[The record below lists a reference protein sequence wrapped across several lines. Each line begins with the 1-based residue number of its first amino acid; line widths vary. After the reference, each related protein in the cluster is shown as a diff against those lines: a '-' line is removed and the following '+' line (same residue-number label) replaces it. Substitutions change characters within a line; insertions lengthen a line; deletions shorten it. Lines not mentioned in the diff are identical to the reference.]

1 MEQIFKN
8 NCTQDAFDA
17 WLNNNG
23 ITPHPMDEERFYTF
37 AFEYFKNEEYID
49 QRAFVKI
56 CKKYTHTTRTENRGI
71 CQKYYQRLITLVN
84 FMKWNKK
91 THKL

>member
-23 ITPHPMDEERFYTF
+23 ITPHPMDE
-37 AFEYFKNEEYID
+37 
-49 QRAFVKI
+49 
-56 CKKYTHTTRTENRGI
+56 
-71 CQKYYQRLITLVN
+71 
-84 FMKWNKK
+84 
-91 THKL
+91 